1 MGEVIATRLDNALAK
16 DFREVEKEMKADT
29 SEVAR
34 RLLAQGIK
42 VYKQE
47 RVLKLLAKGR
57 MTIARAARELDI
69 SIYEI
74 LDLMKKE
81 KVAVSYGLEDLRRDI
96 EAKI

>member
-1 MGEVIATRLDNALAK
+1 MGEVIATRLDDALAK
-16 DFREVEKEMKADT
+16 EFREVEEEMKADT

-57 MTIARAARELDI
+57 MTVARAARELGI
-69 SIYEI
+69 SIYEL

-81 KVAVSYGLEDLRRDI
+81 KIAISYTMEDLRRDI
-96 EAKI
+96 GAKA